1 MYTLILQRTSLLYN
15 AHVHYTCTLHM
26 YTVYRFLSLLQ
37 SAQLY
42 SSLASG
48 WRDKSQ
54 RLRVRMGELWKSRQV
69 AAYKQRPLRGE
80 EKKKNGKRY
89 HNLPENVFVIADDEE
104 EEGEKEEDGGDES
117 ELVNISLYS
126 TSPEMIHS
134 FPCSEVTSNGHLVT
148 R

>member
-1 MYTLILQRTSLLYN
+1 MYLYIV
-15 AHVHYTCTLHM
+15 HVHYTCTHVHCIPFPFIIAECSVIFF
-26 YTVYRFLSLLQ
+26 TSLRLEGQ
-37 SAQLY
+37 VSEITCQNGRALEIET
-42 SSLASG
+42 SSCL
-48 WRDKSQ
+48 
-54 RLRVRMGELWKSRQV
+54 
-69 AAYKQRPLRGE
+69 YKQRPLRGE